1 MGDWSLWQW
10 LVTLMTY
17 RRNLI
22 QVLTG
27 SILCKMQT
35 PSDDHIV
42 GIATFRSSLSL
53 LCVLNVTTRPSQLS
67 RSLNNL

>member
-35 PSDDHIV
+35 PSDDQIV